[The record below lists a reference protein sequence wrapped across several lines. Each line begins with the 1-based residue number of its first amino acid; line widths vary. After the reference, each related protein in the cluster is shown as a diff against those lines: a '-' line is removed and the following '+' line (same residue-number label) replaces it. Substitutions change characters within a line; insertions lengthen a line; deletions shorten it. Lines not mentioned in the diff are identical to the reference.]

1 LRSIKITGAAA
12 LSVKDPVWK
21 YKWVEKN
28 EREKFQKVHKWL
40 DVKEFL
46 ICQCTDKFVM
56 TEDSAFAT
64 LLYDTRD
71 DKKKFSKDICH
82 MFGVKMDHL
91 PKIVKGTDIVGGLT
105 EDAAKQLGLKQ
116 GTPVFGGGGD
126 ASLIGVGAGAVQIGD
141 THIYLGTSGWVST
154 VVDKR
159 VLDIKHVIASIVG
172 ANPTTFN
179 YFAELET
186 AGKCLEWVRDHL
198 ALDEINIYLKKQQ
211 INEPIDS
218 IYKSLYDYMMYAIKD
233 IPAGSNG
240 VIFTPWLHG
249 NRNPFEDPHARG
261 MFFNISLNTGK
272 TEMIHAVLEGVGY
285 HLKWQLESIE
295 KKVKTSTA
303 IRVVGGGALA
313 PLTCQ
318 ILSDMLGRTVET
330 VDKPQDIGAV
340 GASVMAA
347 IGLGYIEKLDDAK
360 KLIQVKDT
368 YYPNEKNTELYN
380 NQFKVF
386 KSLYFQNKKAFHQ
399 LNA

>member
-1 LRSIKITGAAA
+1 
-12 LSVKDPVWK
+12 
-21 YKWVEKN
+21 
-28 EREKFQKVHKWL
+28 
-40 DVKEFL
+40 
-46 ICQCTDKFVM
+46 
-56 TEDSAFAT
+56 
-64 LLYDTRD
+64 
-71 DKKKFSKDICH
+71 

-368 YYPNEKNTELYN
+368 YYPNEKNTALYN